1 MSGLRSADMDRTVGV
16 VDLTV
21 VMPGDRPIAQL
32 YIESRTAFKAVRDR
46 DRQPAL
52 RKLLEFR
59 NRRATVKNLDNPRTI
74 PARSIKSYARS
85 QLFLVDL
92 LKAVL
97 PQCDRVGS
105 AAVNWIARNSPQ
117 ANRYSRRTRTE
128 TCYLQ
133 IYEIF

>member
-1 MSGLRSADMDRTVGV
+1 MDETVDV

-32 YIESRTAFKAVRDR
+32 YIDSRTAFKAVRDR
-46 DRQPAL
+46 SRQPAL

-59 NRRATVKNLDNPRTI
+59 NRRATVKNLDHPGTI
-74 PARSIKSYARS
+74 PARSIKSYAGS
-85 QLFLVDL
+85 YLFVVDFR
-92 LKAVL
+92 KAVL
-97 PQCDRVGS
+97 AQCDRVAS

-117 ANRYSRRTRTE
+117 ANRYSQQTRTE

-133 IYEIF
+133 IYETF